1 MHLFLVFILD
11 LGNLV
16 YLFHEGE
23 GYSIAII
30 VYLVSIY
37 LNAIKKSKQC
47 FCQLASMNTEQKTEI
62 YIRNRTKMIGP
73 VMTHECFLVGIAV
86 DALIITSIKLS
97 DLYQSNNSQF
107 VGFGQIFWITTNSDM
122 LQFKILAYKNV

>member
-37 LNAIKKSKQC
+37 LNAIKKSK
-47 FCQLASMNTEQKTEI
+47 
-62 YIRNRTKMIGP
+62 
-73 VMTHECFLVGIAV
+73 
-86 DALIITSIKLS
+86 
-97 DLYQSNNSQF
+97 
-107 VGFGQIFWITTNSDM
+107 
-122 LQFKILAYKNV
+122 